1 MNDTAGN
8 GGLFSTVS
16 DVITYMQLML
26 NGGQIK
32 GYSRVFSQDVIDKFL
47 NVTKYAKYNNTRNL
61 GW

>member
-1 MNDTAGN
+1 
-8 GGLFSTVS
+8 
-16 DVITYMQLML
+16 MQLML